1 MFILD
6 ENDDEMF
13 RVINIASGKCRDFSG
28 ETLATKLSKYGR
40 SAVDHILQTQIHS
53 EYPDLDMKK

>member
-13 RVINIASGKCRDFSG
+13 RVINIASGKCGDFSG
-28 ETLATKLSKYGR
+28 ETPASKLAKCGR
-40 SAVDHILQTQIHS
+40 SGPLQTQT
-53 EYPDLDMKK
+53 

>member
-28 ETLATKLSKYGR
+28 ETLASKLAKCGR
-40 SAVDHILQTQIHS
+40 SGPLQTQT
-53 EYPDLDMKK
+53 